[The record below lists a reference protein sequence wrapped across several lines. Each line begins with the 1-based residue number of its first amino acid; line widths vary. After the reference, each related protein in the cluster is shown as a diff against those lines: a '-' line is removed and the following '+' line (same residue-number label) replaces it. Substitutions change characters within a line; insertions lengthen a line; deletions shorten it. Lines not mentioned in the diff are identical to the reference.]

1 MTKWTY
7 TLRMMALTL
16 IAVITITCKNN
27 KPSYDLSSIDLL
39 RGELVL
45 CSGDQFGDVSFS
57 LSCNYDTRETF
68 DLAVSLLHSFEYE
81 EAEKAFVQVI
91 DADPDCAMAYWGV
104 AMSITHSLWFQA
116 NINYLEKGSK
126 LLELARNLPA
136 GEREKDYLE
145 AIAAYYKNY
154 NTVDQKT
161 RALLYEEK
169 MEALYKKYD
178 DDKEAA
184 IFYALA
190 LRAAADSSDK
200 NYTKQKKSGA
210 ILEELFVEQ
219 PNHPGIAHYIIHNY
233 DYPELAQLALPT
245 ARRYAS
251 IAPASSHAQHMP
263 SHIFTRLGLWEE
275 SISSNLNSA
284 SSARCYAEE
293 SRMDGHWSNELHAM
307 GYLVYAYL
315 QKGDNENANEQ
326 YEYMKTMQNIYPSN
340 ISAIA
345 YPFAAIPTR
354 IALEN
359 KDWQAAANLAF
370 HESELHWDDFPWQK
384 SLLHFGKAVGL
395 AYIKKFS
402 EAEVELNVLK
412 ALRED
417 ILKTGNQSSAKQVL
431 VQITITEG
439 LLLFLNDKQP
449 EGIALLSE
457 AVAMEDDV
465 GKHGI
470 TPGKLTP
477 AREFLGEMLL
487 KTDKPNDALSV
498 FEKNLSV
505 NPNRFNGLYG
515 AAVAAKI
522 TGNSKK
528 ATMYFEN
535 LIKLTENTNS
545 DRPELVE
552 ALAYV
557 EGKQKSQ

>member
-16 IAVITITCKNN
+16 MAVITITCKNN

-184 IFYALA
+184 VFYALA

-293 SRMDGHWSNELHAM
+293 SMMDGHWSNELHAM

-477 AREFLGEMLL
+477 AREFLAEMLL

-515 AAVAAKI
+515 AAIAAKI

-552 ALAYV
+552 ALAYL
-557 EGKQKSQ
+557 EGKQKPQ

>member
-326 YEYMKTMQNIYPSN
+326 YEYMKTMQYIYPSN

-345 YPFAAIPTR
+345 YPFAAIPAR